1 MKQAFPIA
9 NNILSAEEWDML
21 IDDFFALHD
30 ARTFQVWKL
39 PFEFYRFVS
48 EQSYGIRFNKPYLSD
63 LLHFEWIEIEVHTMA
78 DQQAEPYL
86 KNGDVKN
93 DLIEVNKE
101 YRLIRLSFPVHLF
114 AAEESKKHTGSYY
127 LLVYRHSKTF
137 EVRFADLSELNVL
150 FFDKI
155 TVEKK
160 TIGNILKEI
169 GEATGIDQVPMN
181 EIEKN
186 IMGFAKIMFDEKVF
200 IGYKRLYKN

>member
-1 MKQAFPIA
+1 MLYNKETYELQQQFARWCRTGKRVNIVGTKAEGLKHYRRLLRNNINNTMKQAFPIA
-9 NNILSAEEWDML
+9 NNILSAEGWDML

-114 AAEESKKHTGSYY
+114 AA
-127 LLVYRHSKTF
+127 
-137 EVRFADLSELNVL
+137 
-150 FFDKI
+150 
-155 TVEKK
+155 
-160 TIGNILKEI
+160 
-169 GEATGIDQVPMN
+169 
-181 EIEKN
+181 
-186 IMGFAKIMFDEKVF
+186 
-200 IGYKRLYKN
+200 